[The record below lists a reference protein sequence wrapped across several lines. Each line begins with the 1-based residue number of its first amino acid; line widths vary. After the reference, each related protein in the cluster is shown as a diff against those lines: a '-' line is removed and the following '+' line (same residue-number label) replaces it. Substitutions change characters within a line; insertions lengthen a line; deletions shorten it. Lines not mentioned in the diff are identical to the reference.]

1 MRDTAAAPA
10 DKGRLTGVLGTPRQT
25 QAWQHG
31 WSGHGGAHWW
41 RGLPRVDGPSP
52 RKAHRG
58 SGRRP
63 GVPSA
68 GNSGSQAP
76 EHGLKGRVQTLKE
89 HMPRQGQ
96 GQGPPTVWTGL
107 QRRGPGRASCCL
119 DLQTVLMEDASHAA
133 VRGWLWARRHRRLP
147 GTWGQS

>member
-1 MRDTAAAPA
+1 MRDMTADPA
-10 DKGRLTGVLGTPRQT
+10 DKERLAGGPRDTSADTGLTARMEWTRGRTHQ
-25 QAWQHG
+25 
-31 WSGHGGAHWW
+31 W

-68 GNSGSQAP
+68 GHSGSQAP

-96 GQGPPTVWTGL
+96 GQPTVWTGL
-107 QRRGPGRASCCL
+107 QHPGPGRASCCL
-119 DLQTVLMEDASHAA
+119 DLQTVLMEDVSHAA
-133 VRGWLWARRHRRLP
+133 VRG
-147 GTWGQS
+147 